1 MMPIE
6 VNQHVEAMMDKDQ
19 EEEVDVVD
27 MMKTKIMVLLN
38 EEVNHTKEADI
49 EEEVMMMVKPIK

>member
-1 MMPIE
+1 MPIE

>member
-6 VNQHVEAMMDKDQ
+6 VNQLVEAMMDKDQ
-19 EEEVDVVD
+19 EEEADVVD